1 MSDRLNLAGHVHV
14 GWSARPYEYGIS
26 RQRVEAGLPYKMR
39 PIHFIIILSL
49 SPNRIRDAP
58 KERWESASPLTTVII
73 HEENKCSAIKD
84 LAVRA
89 TADM

>member
-26 RQRVEAGLPYKMR
+26 RQRVQAGFPYKMR
-39 PIHFIIILSL
+39 STHFIITLSL

-58 KERWESASPLTTVII
+58 RERWGESPLTVII

-84 LAVRA
+84 LGVRA
-89 TADM
+89 TADT